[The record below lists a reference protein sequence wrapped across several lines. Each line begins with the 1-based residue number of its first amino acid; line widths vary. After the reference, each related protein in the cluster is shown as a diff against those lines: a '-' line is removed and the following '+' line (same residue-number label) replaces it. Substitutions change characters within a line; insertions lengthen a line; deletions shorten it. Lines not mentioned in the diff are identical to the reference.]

1 MTGVLGLADVRAFVD
16 RLPPTLRAQ
25 AGSLMIRDTLRDES
39 YRSTPLGLDV
49 ARYIR
54 WKRNEWGAT
63 PDTIRDYEP
72 ILARLALFH
81 ADLDLTD
88 FAPPVGV
95 ERLRDC
101 WDHYWGDRTPRTRK
115 KVLSVWRDFFDWA
128 IREGHA
134 LYGNP
139 ARAMS
144 APRARGVKRE
154 PFGDTLVDRIVSAQT
169 YLADRLGCELILKY
183 ALRRAEL
190 AGVRFNDFDFERR
203 RLIVTGKGGTV
214 RRVPII
220 DEAFWRDV
228 GALRLEAGATVDHSI
243 LYALDRRKVRCLAD
257 EAEETIQLGS
267 GRLAHYR
274 IRETRD
280 HTKGLTPR
288 SVHTWWYRCLKT
300 AGVVEDEL
308 RGFNMHRG
316 RHTVATEI
324 LRRSGNIVAAQQML
338 GHADVRTT
346 VEAYAQ
352 FDDAD
357 LEAVLRAISDDEG
370 GRG

>member
-1 MTGVLGLADVRAFVD
+1 MTVT
-16 RLPPTLRAQ
+16 TLELQSAARI
-25 AGSLMIRDTLRDES
+25 LRDALRDES
-39 YRSTPLGLDV
+39 YRSTPLGLEV

-63 PDTIRDYEP
+63 PETIRDYEP

-81 ADLDLTD
+81 ADLELAD

-95 ERLRDC
+95 ERCREC
-101 WDHYWGDRTPRTRK
+101 WDHYWGDLTPRTRA

-134 LYGNP
+134 QYGNP
-139 ARAMS
+139 ARAMAS
-144 APRARGVKRE
+144 PKKRGVKRE
-154 PFGDTLVDRIVSAQT
+154 PFGGNLVDKVIGSQV

-190 AGVRFNDFDFERR
+190 AGVRFNDFDFERQ
-203 RLIVTGKGGTV
+203 RLIVTGKNGKV

-220 DEAFWRDV
+220 DEHLWRDLA
-228 GALRLEAGATVDHSI
+228 ALQLEIGATPDHSL
-243 LYALDRRKVRCLAD
+243 LYKTDRRKVRCDAN
-257 EAEETIQLGS
+257 EAEEIVQLGR
-267 GRLAHYR
+267 GRFAYYR
-274 IRETRD
+274 ARETRD
-280 HTKGLTPR
+280 HTTGIVPR

-316 RHTVATEI
+316 RHTVASDI
-324 LRRSGNIVAAQQML
+324 LRRSGNIVAAQLML
-338 GHADVRTT
+338 GHTDPKTT
-346 VEAYAQ
+346 IDAYAS
-352 FDDAD
+352 FDDSD
-357 LEAVLRAISDDEG
+357 LEAVLRSIAEG
-370 GRG
+370 REV